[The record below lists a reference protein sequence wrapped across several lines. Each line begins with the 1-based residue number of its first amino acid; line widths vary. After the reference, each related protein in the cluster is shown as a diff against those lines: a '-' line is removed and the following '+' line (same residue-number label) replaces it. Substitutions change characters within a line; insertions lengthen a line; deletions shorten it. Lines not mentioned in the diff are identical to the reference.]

1 MMELGYDPEKN
12 ARNIRERGLS
22 FDDVALLDWS
32 TAIERQD
39 TRKDYGE
46 ARFQACVRGPDSK
59 PYIVVYTVRGATMWV
74 ISFRRANTRESRSY
88 GKKT

>member
-39 TRKDYGE
+39 TRKNYGE
-46 ARFQACVRGPDSK
+46 VRFQACIRGPDNK
-59 PYIVVYTVRGATMWV
+59 PYIVVYTVRGARMWV